1 LDGFVYALAVSGSDL
16 YVGGSFLT
24 AGGNPANSIAKWNG
38 SSWSAL
44 GSGVGVD
51 TYEGWI
57 YALAISGSDVYAG
70 GSFTRAGGNTA
81 NSIAKW
87 NGSGWSALGS
97 GMDGSVNALAV
108 SGSDLYAGGGF
119 TTAGGGAANY
129 MAKWNGSSWS
139 ALGSG
144 MDSSV
149 NALVLSGS
157 DLYAGGGFST
167 AGGGAANYMAK
178 WNGSSWSGLG
188 SGMDSS
194 VNALVLSGSDLYAG
208 GGFTTA
214 GGKASGYMAK
224 AQLADTAMPLVIVTT
239 NGAFGCT
246 NGVFGFLVSGPLGS
260 NVVVQASTNLQNW
273 IPLQTNLMGSGLLY
287 FSDLQSCT
295 NGRRFYRALLV
306 P

>member
-1 LDGFVYALAVSGSDL
+1 
-16 YVGGSFLT
+16 
-24 AGGNPANSIAKWNG
+24 
-38 SSWSAL
+38 
-44 GSGVGVD
+44 
-51 TYEGWI
+51 
-57 YALAISGSDVYAG
+57 
-70 GSFTRAGGNTA
+70 
-81 NSIAKW
+81 
-87 NGSGWSALGS
+87 
-97 GMDGSVNALAV
+97 MDGSVSALAV

-119 TTAGGGAANY
+119 I
-129 MAKWNGSSWS
+129 
-139 ALGSG
+139 
-144 MDSSV
+144 
-149 NALVLSGS
+149 
-157 DLYAGGGFST
+157 T

-239 NGAFGCT
+239 NGVFGCT

-287 FSDLQSCT
+287 FYDLQSCT